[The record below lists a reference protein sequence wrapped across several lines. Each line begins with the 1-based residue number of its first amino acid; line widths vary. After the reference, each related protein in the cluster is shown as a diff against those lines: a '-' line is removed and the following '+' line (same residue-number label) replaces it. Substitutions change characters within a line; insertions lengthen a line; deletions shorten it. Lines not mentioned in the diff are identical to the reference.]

1 MRTTV
6 ERKVAVGVDPTTVGR
21 LQRRTLLVLATTQV
35 IGGAAVAVSFTVSA
49 LLAARMG
56 GTSVSGLAQ
65 SALVV
70 GTALFAV
77 PVTRV
82 MTLRGRRPGLG
93 LAYGIGAT
101 GAALVVVAVAWGS
114 LPLLLVGLFLFGAG
128 STANMQTRYAAADLA
143 EPARRGRH
151 LSLVVW
157 ASAIGSIAG
166 PNLAP
171 LAERVWQRWGFV
183 EYSGPFLMSAVA
195 CVMAAL
201 VVVGALRPDP
211 LLTARALDRARTPR
225 GVDDRAVGD
234 RAVGDRAVGD
244 RAVGDRAV
252 GDRAVGDRAVNAG
265 PADVAPKSRLDE
277 VDASGPTP
285 EATARPAGS
294 ATPGTAPASGRR
306 TNASG
311 LRAAAREVA
320 ASPQARLGLAA
331 MAVGHAVMV
340 GVMTMTPVHIDH
352 QGHPDT
358 LRVIGWVIS
367 VHVAGMY
374 LLSPVVGWLTDRVG
388 RRTVILGG
396 IGLLVAACTVAG
408 LSGPHTVGL
417 TVGLGLLGMGWSAT
431 MVSGST
437 LLTESVGLAN
447 RASVQ
452 GLADLVMGLGG
463 ATAGALAGVI
473 VAWSSYAALTVVAGL
488 VTVPLLAAALRPT
501 VYSGRVA

>member
-195 CVMAAL
+195 FVMAAL

-225 GVDDRAVGD
+225 GVD
-234 RAVGDRAVGD
+234 D

>member
-6 ERKVAVGVDPTTVGR
+6 EREVAVGVDPTTVGR

-35 IGGAAVAVSFTVSA
+35 IGGAAVAVSLTVSA
-49 LLAARMG
+49 LLAARMA

-101 GAALVVVAVAWGS
+101 GAGLVVVAVAWGS

-157 ASAIGSIAG
+157 ASAVGSITG

-171 LAERVWQRWGFV
+171 LAERAWQRWGFV

-195 CVMAAL
+195 FVVAAL
-201 VVVGALRPDP
+201 VVVAALRPDP
-211 LLTARALDRARTPR
+211 LLTARALDRARP
-225 GVDDRAVGD
+225 
-234 RAVGDRAVGD
+234 
-244 RAVGDRAV
+244 
-252 GDRAVGDRAVNAG
+252 
-265 PADVAPKSRLDE
+265 
-277 VDASGPTP
+277 
-285 EATARPAGS
+285 RPAGS
-294 ATPGTAPASGRR
+294 TTPGTAPAPGRR
-306 TNASG
+306 TNAQG
-311 LRAAAREVA
+311 LRAAVREVT
-320 ASPQARLGLAA
+320 ASPRARLGLAA

-340 GVMTMTPVHIDH
+340 SVMTMTPVHIDH

-374 LLSPVVGWLTDRVG
+374 AFSPVVGWLTDRVG
-388 RRTVILGG
+388 RRAVILGG

-408 LSGPHTVGL
+408 LSGHHTAGL
-417 TVGLGLLGMGWSAT
+417 TVGLGLLGVGWSAT